1 MNANSSVFMRFL
13 LGAYSVCSFQSCD
26 VAKTRNHLENNLA
39 KIGSRPDLTVNF
51 KKILFLFW
59 LPCLLEPV
67 LLTWGISQT
76 FFFPEIWQ
84 IRAIIFTVY
93 L

>member
-1 MNANSSVFMRFL
+1 LGFL
-13 LGAYSVCSFQSCD
+13 LGAQGAPRVCSFQSCD

-39 KIGSRPDLTVNF
+39 KIGSRPDLKVNF
-51 KKILFLFW
+51 FSKILFIFW

-67 LLTWGISQT
+67 LLTWGINQII
-76 FFFPEIWQ
+76 FLPEIRQ
-84 IRAIIFTVY
+84 IRPIIFTVY